1 MGKRLS
7 DIVNLEI
14 INVYNGDKYGY
25 IGDCEMVFDKNTGE
39 IINIE
44 VSEGKT
50 SFFSLKDGNSIEI
63 PWTSK
68 MKVCEKTLIFD
79 HKI

>member
-7 DIVNLEI
+7 DIINLEI

-25 IGDCEMVFDKNTGE
+25 IGDCEINFDRKSGE
-39 IINIE
+39 IVSIG

-50 SFFSLKDGNSIEI
+50 SFFSFKDTDSIEI

>member
-25 IGDCEMVFDKNTGE
+25 IGDCEMVFDRETGE
-39 IINIE
+39 ILNIE
-44 VSEGKT
+44 VSEGKA
-50 SFFSLKDGNSIEI
+50 SFFSLKDSNSIEI

>member
-25 IGDCEMVFDKNTGE
+25 IGDCEINFDRTSGE
-39 IINIE
+39 IMSIG

-50 SFFSLKDGNSIEI
+50 SFFSFKDSDSVEI